1 MPLVSAA
8 VFDTYTRLSVAA
20 FAAVLLSAG
29 SFEEGTHGR
38 GWAAV
43 SAYSPNAWAE
53 NSHEPP
59 LWRLAGLLHVAVLVV
74 LAAAEFDAA
83 YNNAALGAARCAG
96 SLIVWAVLLTR
107 IAAATHASDE
117 NHSVVT
123 VPWYSVVSATLVA
136 AAPAMA
142 SLLRP
147 SMTT

>member
-1 MPLVSAA
+1 MFVSPVA
-8 VFDTYTRLSVAA
+8 FDTYTRLSVAA

-29 SFEEGTHGR
+29 AYEEGTHGN
-38 GWAAV
+38 GWSTV

-59 LWRLAGLLHVAVLVV
+59 LWRLAGLLHAAVLVV
-74 LAAAEFDAA
+74 LAAAEFDAT
-83 YNNAALGAARCAG
+83 YSNAALGVARCAG
-96 SLIVWAVLLTR
+96 SLVVWAVLLTR
-107 IAAATHASDE
+107 IAAATHATDE
-117 NHSVVT
+117 NHSVVN